1 MSGNV
6 QKTPLVDTLN
16 SFAAAKAQE
25 AINILGKAL
34 PASVVSIPVAGV
46 PIVTVKFEVNDPTF
60 TTLPNVTVP
69 VLGSEYIR
77 VPLQTNPPTKGV
89 VFSIDAYL
97 GGISGL
103 GGGVADLTQRGNLST
118 LIFAPV
124 GNTAFKAVDG
134 NTLTLYGAPNG
145 GTVVQDTV
153 QNASSV
159 SVLPTSVD
167 INAVQNASTQSFT
180 AAGIVLTAANGG
192 SKLTMSNNT
201 IALTTG
207 GHTLTI
213 GPGGI
218 ALDGIVF
225 ATHIHT
231 GVTGG
236 TSDTGPVA

>member
-118 LIFAPV
+118 LIFAPI

-134 NTLTLYGAPNG
+134 NTLTLYGATNG
-145 GTVVQDTV
+145 TLIQDAVKPASFVQIGPTEIGLSAV
-153 QNASSV
+153 NGAAQINMSKNALILSC
-159 SVLPTSVD
+159 
-167 INAVQNASTQSFT
+167 
-180 AAGIVLTAANGG
+180 
-192 SKLTMSNNT
+192 
-201 IALTTG
+201 G

-213 GPGGI
+213 NSSGI
-218 ALDGIVF
+218 MLDGITF
-225 ATHIHT
+225 ATHVHT
-231 GVTGG
+231 GVQGG